1 MKHARSCFFPAAALA
16 ALYRRRWQI
25 ERNFDD
31 LKASLGMNHLACQST
46 DMALRLV
53 AMDQCAYNLI
63 RALMQHPAGGAH
75 VPGAACR
82 GRGVDGFL
90 IRRASFLSRW
100 ASRPGKCASGA
111 PGGAFLTAGRASGS
125 QK

>member
-31 LKASLGMNHLACQST
+31 LKTSLAMNHLACQST

-63 RALMQHPAGGAH
+63 RALMQHPAGGRMS
-75 VPGAACR
+75 R
-82 GRGVDGFL
+82 GRP
-90 IRRASFLSRW
+90 A
-100 ASRPGKCASGA
+100 
-111 PGGAFLTAGRASGS
+111 GGGGLTVF
-125 QK
+125 